1 MKGRE
6 MQQFIDII
14 IATLALGSLATALA
28 FCARVG
34 WALGSKVL

>member
-6 MQQFIDII
+6 MQQLIDII
-14 IATLALGSLATALA
+14 MAIFALGSLATALA

-34 WALGSKVL
+34 WALGSKVI